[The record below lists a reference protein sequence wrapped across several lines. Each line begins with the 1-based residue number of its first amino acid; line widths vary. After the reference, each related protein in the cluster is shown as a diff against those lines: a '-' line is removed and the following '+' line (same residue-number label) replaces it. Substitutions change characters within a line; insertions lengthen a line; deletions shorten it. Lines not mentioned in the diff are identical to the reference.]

1 MGSEMCIRD
10 RVEAFLTAASMMIA
24 NGVDLVNAA
33 AELGHATASTTLNI
47 YAHQVARA
55 RAEASG
61 IRVGAFAVLRQA

>member
-1 MGSEMCIRD
+1 
-10 RVEAFLTAASMMIA
+10 MMIA

-55 RAEASG
+55 RAEASV
-61 IRVGAFAVLRQA
+61 IRAGAFAVLRQA